1 MIPKEGNALISSLEL
16 SHKSKSRVLHH
27 ALTAGHFFLHGRK

>member
-16 SHKSKSRVLHH
+16 SHKSKSRVLH